1 MANATQTTTLTIA
14 EVQSNFANWRN
25 SKTGCQ
31 KIPAELCSQVKILLN
46 SCPNPSPVL
55 RRLGLTKQQAINKGL
70 VTAHTAVPCSA
81 NLKSNNF
88 IQIPMPLS
96 ITATEIPR
104 VATANIK
111 RGDAVLS
118 LNINSDKQLQLI
130 INAFIR

>member
-46 SCPNPSPVL
+46 SCPNPSSVL

-70 VTAHTAVPCSA
+70 VTTHTAVSS
-81 NLKSNNF
+81 NLKSNDF

-96 ITATEIPR
+96 IIATEIPR

-111 RGDAVLS
+111 RGDALLS
-118 LNINSDKQLQLI
+118 LDINSDEQLQLI